1 MQYQLPVHIEY
12 VLQRLRSRGFEAAVV
27 GGAVRDLL
35 MHRTPKDFDVV
46 CSAPYDELLNLF
58 EKTLPLGEK
67 HGTTVVVIDKHRIEV
82 SICRGCPRDEA
93 NWEARLRE
101 DLLHRDFTINALAIN
116 HSGEVY
122 DPWGGRSD
130 LAAKLIKAPCGQAEQ
145 RFKEDPLRIL
155 RAVRLATVLDFN
167 LAPGLPLIMEKCL
180 PLLESVAIE
189 RIREEFVAILMSEH
203 PARGLRMMVSTGL
216 MQQMMPELMA
226 MVGFEQHNPAH
237 INDVF
242 NHSLAVVEN
251 VPAQLEIRLAAL
263 LHDIGKPTTFT
274 MDSKGVGHFYHH
286 QEESQRQ
293 TILFLNR
300 FKFSRAVTDRVSTL
314 VGNHMF
320 WLTRPDRE
328 AVTRLL
334 IQVGQDN
341 LPDLFTLQKADING
355 SASFHDSSFI
365 DQAELILK
373 EIIEQRAPISVKDLQ
388 VDGNDLIE
396 MGYRADAELGRA
408 LQYLLDMVLKDPEQN
423 QKELLLAAASKMLPD
438 S

>member
-1 MQYQLPVHIEY
+1 MQYQLPGHVEY
-12 VLQRLRSRGFEAAVV
+12 VLQRLLSRGFEVAVV
-27 GGAVRDLL
+27 GGAVRDVMLG
-35 MHRTPKDFDVV
+35 RTPKDFDVV
-46 CSAPYDELLNLF
+46 CSAPHDELLNLF
-58 EKTLPLGEK
+58 DKTLTLGEK
-67 HGTTVVVIDKHRIEV
+67 HGTTVVMIDRHRVEV
-82 SICRGCPRDEA
+82 SICRGCPCDGA
-93 NWEARLRE
+93 DWEARLRE
-101 DLLHRDFTINALAIN
+101 DLLRRDFTINAMAIN
-116 HSGEVY
+116 HNGELY

-130 LAAKLIKAPCGQAEQ
+130 LLAKLIKAPCGQAEE
-145 RFKEDPLRIL
+145 RFREDPLRML

-167 LAPGLPLIMEKCL
+167 LAPGLVLIMEKCL
-180 PLLESVAIE
+180 PLLERVAIE
-189 RIREEFVAILMSEH
+189 RIREEFVAILLSKH
-203 PARGLRMMVSTGL
+203 PAQGLRMMVSTGL

-274 MDSKGVGHFYHH
+274 MDSEGVGHFYHH

-293 TILFLNR
+293 TLLFLNR

-328 AVTRLL
+328 AVSRLL
-334 IQVGQDN
+334 IQVGKEN

-365 DQAELILK
+365 DQAESILK
-373 EIIEQRAPISVKDLQ
+373 EIIDRREPMSIKDLQ
-388 VDGNDLIE
+388 VNGNDLIE
-396 MGYRADAELGRA
+396 IGYREDARLGRA

-423 QKELLLAAASKMLPD
+423 QKELLLATASKLLPNL
-438 S
+438 